1 MKRIFIPIIIAT
13 LTIVGCNRADFS
25 DIESGVTI
33 QLADYRAESYKNV
46 KYNLR
51 FDIPKSIDDKI
62 EAVLNVEYNMIN
74 KGDIILDFKSDSS
87 SVKSVKCNNLDV
99 DYRFVNNHIIID
111 EQYANKGS
119 NSVNI
124 TFVAG
129 DMSLN
134 RNKDYM
140 YTLFVPDRASTA
152 FPCFD
157 QPDIKANFNLELNVP
172 KSWRAVSNA
181 PLDTIVDNGKKDMY
195 HFKETRKMSTYLFS
209 FVVGEFDTLNMR
221 CGDRDV
227 VLYHRVKDNDKLVS
241 NVQEICRLITESVNY
256 IEDYT
261 TVPYPFQKYD
271 LVAIP
276 SFQYGGMEHP
286 GNIYYR
292 ESKIFLNN
300 NATQKEEMA
309 RANLIAHETAHIW
322 FGDLVTMKWFNE
334 VWLKEVFAN
343 FIADKITRQAFPM
356 INFRLNFLLSHFPK
370 SYSEDRTKG
379 ANPVTTPLDN
389 LNNAGSVYGNI
400 IYHKAPIIMQQLEFL
415 IGYDLFRDGVQEYV
429 KQYSF
434 GNATFNDLIEIL
446 DERSLDNLVKWSDS
460 WVYRAGMPEID
471 ISTSPSDSVVKVS
484 LIGDYKKKHM
494 WPQSMKFSFLNVNYP
509 DTLVF
514 FSGKEVSVPVKLSNC
529 QVCLPNSDGIAYGYF
544 KLDSCALAYLCDNVY
559 KTRDDLQR
567 SVMWL
572 DIWENYLNGNVD
584 NNMMMTT
591 FLNSIKTEDNPLMF
605 ANIASYFKTFWWLFT
620 DNNTRTAEADNLEQ
634 MLMNRVRTE
643 EGKIRASLYNLL
655 ISVFMSDNTWNHLYS
670 TWRTEGDLFGFNLS
684 DSDLEKL
691 SLQLAL
697 IKPKRATE
705 ILRTQTQRIDNIDKR
720 RRYEFV
726 SKALN
731 GVKERRDEFFATF
744 VNEENRAQEPW
755 VQQAVSYL
763 NHPYRSDEALERLP
777 MALELLQEI
786 QQTGDIFFPK
796 GWLLS
801 VYSGLWQQEA
811 IDITE
816 RFLEANPDYPLHLK
830 RKILQASDIT
840 ERSAKIRD
848 KF

>member
-1 MKRIFIPIIIAT
+1 MKRLLIPIIAVFIIAACKRT
-13 LTIVGCNRADFS
+13 DFRE
-25 DIESGVTI
+25 IESGVTLE
-33 QLADYRAESYKNV
+33 LADYRANSYKDV
-46 KYNLR
+46 KYDLS
-51 FDIPKSIDDKI
+51 FDIPQRVDERVDAELK
-62 EAVLNVEYNMIN
+62 VEYNMIR
-74 KGDIILDFKSDSS
+74 KGDIILDFKSDSA
-87 SVKSVKCNNLDV
+87 SVKEVKCNNSDV
-99 DYRFVNNHIIID
+99 EYRFVNNHIIIN
-111 EQYANKGS
+111 EQYTIKGV

-124 TFVAG
+124 KFIAG
-129 DMSLN
+129 DISLN

-157 QPDIKANFNLELNVP
+157 QPDIKARFNLALNIP
-172 KSWRAVSNA
+172 KNWKAVSNA
-181 PLDTIVDNGKKDMY
+181 PLDSVMDNGEKDMY
-195 HFKETRKMSTYLFS
+195 HFKESRKMSTYLFS
-209 FVVGEFDTLNMR
+209 FVAGEFDTLNMR
-221 CGDRDV
+221 CGERDV

-241 NVQEICRLITESVNY
+241 NVQEIGRLITESLNY
-256 IEDYT
+256 VEDYT

-271 LVAIP
+271 LVSIP

-292 ESKIFLNN
+292 ESKIFLDN

-356 INFRLNFLLSHFPK
+356 VNFRLNFLLSHFPK

-400 IYHKAPIIMQQLEFL
+400 IYHKAPILMQQLEFL

-434 GNATFNDLIEIL
+434 GNATFNDLVKIL
-446 DERSLDNLVKWSDS
+446 DKRSLDNLVKWSDS
-460 WVYRAGMPEID
+460 WIYRAGMPEIE
-471 ISTSPSDSVVKVS
+471 ITTSQTDSVVNIS
-484 LIGDYKKKHM
+484 LIGEYKKKHM

-514 FSGKEVSVPVKLSNC
+514 FSGKEVSVPVKLSDC

-544 KLDSCALAYLCDNVY
+544 KLDSCALTYLCSNVY
-559 KTRDDLQR
+559 NTRDDLQR

-572 DIWENYLNGNVD
+572 DIWENYLNGNV
-584 NNMMMTT
+584 NNDMMIET
-591 FLNSIKTEDNPLMF
+591 FLNSLRTEKDPLMF
-605 ANIASYFKTFWWLFT
+605 ANIAGYFKTYWWLFT
-620 DNNTRTAEADNLEQ
+620 ENSERNNMSAHVEN
-634 MLMNRVRTE
+634 MLLDRIRTE
-643 EGKIRASLYNLL
+643 EGKIRSSVYNLL
-655 ISVFMSDNTWNHLYS
+655 VSVFTSDATWNRLHTVWKNES
-670 TWRTEGDLFGFNLS
+670 SLFDFKLS
-684 DSDLEKL
+684 GSDLEKL

-697 IKPKRATE
+697 IKPERAGN
-705 ILRTQTQRIDNIDKR
+705 ILRVQKRRIDNIDKR

-731 GVKERRDEFFATF
+731 SDKERRDEFFATF

-801 VYSGLWQQEA
+801 IYSGLWQQEA
-811 IDITE
+811 VDITE

-840 ERSAKIRD
+840 ERSAKIRH

>member
-1 MKRIFIPIIIAT
+1 MKRVLIPIIAVFIIAACKRT
-13 LTIVGCNRADFS
+13 DFK
-25 DIESGVTI
+25 DVENGVTLE
-33 QLADYRAESYKNV
+33 LADYRANSYKDV
-46 KYNLR
+46 KYDLS
-51 FDIPKSIDDKI
+51 FDIPKGVDEKIDA
-62 EAVLNVEYNMIN
+62 ELSVEYNMVR

-87 SVKSVKCNNLDV
+87 SVKEVKCNNSTV
-99 DYRFVNNHIIID
+99 EYRFVNNHIIID
-111 EQYANKGS
+111 EQYTTKGA

-124 TFVAG
+124 KFIAG

-157 QPDIKANFNLELNVP
+157 QPDIKANFNLALNIP
-172 KSWRAVSNA
+172 KNWKAVSNA
-181 PLDTIVDNGKKDMY
+181 PLDSVMDNGKKDIY
-195 HFKETRKMSTYLFS
+195 YFKESRKMSTYLFS
-209 FVVGEFDTLNMR
+209 FVAGEFDTLNMR

-241 NVQEICRLITESVNY
+241 NVQEIGRLITESLNY
-256 IEDYT
+256 VEDYT

-271 LVAIP
+271 LVSIP

-292 ESKIFLNN
+292 ESKIFLDN

-356 INFRLNFLLSHFPK
+356 VNFRLNFLLSHFPK

-400 IYHKAPIIMQQLEFL
+400 IYHKAPILMQQLEFL

-434 GNATFNDLIEIL
+434 GNATFNDLVKIL
-446 DERSLDNLVKWSDS
+446 DKRSLDNLVKWSDS
-460 WVYRAGMPEID
+460 WIYRAGMPEIE
-471 ISTSPSDSVVKVS
+471 ITTSQTDSVVNIS
-484 LIGDYKKKHM
+484 LIGEYKKKHM

-544 KLDSCALAYLCDNVY
+544 KLDSCALTYLCANVY
-559 KTRDDLQR
+559 NTRDDLQR

-572 DIWENYLNGNVD
+572 DIWENYLNGNI
-584 NNMMMTT
+584 NNDMMMET
-591 FLNSIKTEDNPLMF
+591 FLNSLRTEKDPLMF
-605 ANIASYFKTFWWLFT
+605 ANIAGYFKTYWWLFT
-620 DNNTRTAEADNLEQ
+620 ENSERNNMSAHVEN
-634 MLMNRVRTE
+634 MLLDRIRTE
-643 EGKIRASLYNLL
+643 EGKIRSSVYNLL
-655 ISVFMSDNTWNHLYS
+655 VSVFTSDATWNRLHTVWKNES
-670 TWRTEGDLFGFNLS
+670 SLFDFKLS
-684 DSDLEKL
+684 GSDLEKL

-697 IKPKRATE
+697 IKPERAGN
-705 ILRTQTQRIDNIDKR
+705 ILRVQKRRIDNIDKR

-731 GVKERRDEFFATF
+731 SDKERRDEFFATF

-811 IDITE
+811 VDITE
-816 RFLEANPDYPLHLK
+816 RFLEANLDYPLHLK

-840 ERSAKIRD
+840 ERSAKIRH

>member
-1 MKRIFIPIIIAT
+1 MKRVLIPIIAVFIIAACKRT
-13 LTIVGCNRADFS
+13 DFK
-25 DIESGVTI
+25 DVESGVTLE
-33 QLADYRAESYKNV
+33 LADYRANSYKDV
-46 KYNLR
+46 KYDLS
-51 FDIPKSIDDKI
+51 FDIPQGVDEKIDA
-62 EAVLNVEYNMIN
+62 ELSVEYNMIR

-87 SVKSVKCNNLDV
+87 SVKEVKCNNSTV
-99 DYRFVNNHIIID
+99 EYRFVNNHIIIN
-111 EQYANKGS
+111 EQYTTKGA

-124 TFVAG
+124 KFIAG

-157 QPDIKANFNLELNVP
+157 QPDIKANFNLALNIP
-172 KSWRAVSNA
+172 KNWKAVSNA
-181 PLDTIVDNGKKDMY
+181 PLDSVMDNGKKDMY
-195 HFKETRKMSTYLFS
+195 HFKESRKMSTYLFS
-209 FVVGEFDTLNMR
+209 FVAGEFDTLNMR

-241 NVQEICRLITESVNY
+241 NVQEIGRLITESLNY
-256 IEDYT
+256 VEDYT

-271 LVAIP
+271 LVSIP

-292 ESKIFLNN
+292 ESKIFLDN

-356 INFRLNFLLSHFPK
+356 VNFRLNFLLSHFPK

-400 IYHKAPIIMQQLEFL
+400 IYHKAPILMQQLEFL

-434 GNATFNDLIEIL
+434 GNATFNDLVKIL
-446 DERSLDNLVKWSDS
+446 DKRSLDNLVKWSDS
-460 WVYRAGMPEID
+460 WIYRAGMPEIE
-471 ISTSPSDSVVKVS
+471 ITTSQTDSVVNIS
-484 LIGDYKKKHM
+484 LIGEYKKKHM

-544 KLDSCALAYLCDNVY
+544 KLDSCALTYLCSNVY
-559 KTRDDLQR
+559 NTRDDLQR

-572 DIWENYLNGNVD
+572 DIWENYLNGNI
-584 NNMMMTT
+584 NNDMMMEA
-591 FLNSIKTEDNPLMF
+591 FLNSLRTEKDPLMF
-605 ANIASYFKTFWWLFT
+605 ANIAGYFKTYWWLFT
-620 DNNTRTAEADNLEQ
+620 ENSERNNMSAHVEN
-634 MLMNRVRTE
+634 MLLDRIRTE
-643 EGKIRASLYNLL
+643 EGKIRSSVYNLL
-655 ISVFMSDNTWNHLYS
+655 VSVFTSDATWNRLHTVWKNES
-670 TWRTEGDLFGFNLS
+670 SLFDFKLS
-684 DSDLEKL
+684 GSDLEKL

-697 IKPKRATE
+697 IKQERAGN
-705 ILRTQTQRIDNIDKR
+705 ILRVQKRRIDNIDKR

-731 GVKERRDEFFATF
+731 SDKERRDEFFATF

-811 IDITE
+811 VDITE

-840 ERSAKIRD
+840 ERSAKIRH